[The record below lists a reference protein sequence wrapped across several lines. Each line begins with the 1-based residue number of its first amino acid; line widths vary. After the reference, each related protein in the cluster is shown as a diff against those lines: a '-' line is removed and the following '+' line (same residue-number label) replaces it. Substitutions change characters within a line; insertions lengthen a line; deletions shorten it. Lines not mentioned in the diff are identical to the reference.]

1 MQDYIIFTDGASK
14 GNPGPG
20 GWGVFIVSK
29 MGNQVYE
36 LGGRED
42 QTTNNRME
50 MMAAINALAFFEK
63 KKESCHVVIYTDS
76 TYLLKGV
83 TGWMF
88 GWEKNGWVTGAKE
101 AVQNQDLWQELLRLS
116 FTLKSSVSIEWQK
129 VAGHSGV
136 FGNERVDEIATAYA
150 EGNRPLLFS
159 GSVSDYEKMS
169 GKVIDTSIV
178 PSIVSSKKSSS
189 KGKKAYS
196 YVSLVDGVVKT
207 DSTWDAC
214 ALRVRGAKGAKYK
227 KVFSAEEEKA
237 LINLWHEHA

>member
-1 MQDYIIFTDGASK
+1 MHDYIVFTDGASK

-20 GWGVFIVSK
+20 GWGVFIVAEK
-29 MGNQVYE
+29 LEHVFE

-50 MMAAINALAFFEK
+50 MMAAISALTFFEK
-63 KKESCHVVIYTDS
+63 KKESCKIVIYTDS

-88 GWEKNGWVTGAKE
+88 GWEKNGWMTGAKE
-101 AVQNQDLWQELLRLS
+101 PVQNKDLWQELLRLS
-116 FTLKSSVSIEWQK
+116 FTLKSSITIEWQK

-150 EGNRPLLFS
+150 EGSRPLLFS
-159 GSVSDYEKMS
+159 GSINDYEKMS
-169 GKVIDTSIV
+169 GKKINTSITPTMT
-178 PSIVSSKKSSS
+178 PSKNSS

-196 YVSLVDGVVKT
+196 YVSLVDGVIAT

-227 KVFSAEEEKA
+227 KVFSVEEEKE

>member
-1 MQDYIIFTDGASK
+1 MHDYIVFTDGASK

-20 GWGVFIVSK
+20 GWGVFIIAEKS
-29 MGNQVYE
+29 GQVYE
-36 LGGRED
+36 LGGHEE

-50 MMAAINALAFFEK
+50 MMAAIQALSFFEK
-63 KKESCHVVIYTDS
+63 KKESCSVVIYTDS

-88 GWEKNGWVTGAKE
+88 GWQKNGWMTGAKE

-116 FTLKSSVSIEWQK
+116 FTLKSSVAIEWQK

-150 EGNRPLLFS
+150 SGERPLLFS
-159 GSVSDYEKMS
+159 GSIADYEKMS
-169 GKVIDTSIV
+169 GKKINTSITPTST
-178 PSIVSSKKSSS
+178 PSKSSS

-196 YVSLVDGVVKT
+196 YVSLVDGVVAT
-207 DSTWDAC
+207 DATWDAC
-214 ALRVRGAKGAKYK
+214 AVRVRGAKGAKYK
-227 KVFSAEEEKA
+227 KVFSIEEEKA
-237 LINLWHEHA
+237 LIDLWHEHTR